1 MARKKEEAT
10 VTAEEMNEIAMTLTP
25 PTKQMDAESPGD
37 DMYWNAEF
45 QAYTRTKPETVMTS
59 EQEDGEPTPAGAT
72 KKRQSRAGVDV
83 TWTLHGSG
91 IANAKRTSSRRFEG
105 VEYLRNAT
113 GQTIQEYLAIESTD
127 KADLQWDVR
136 DGYACVID
144 SEGVHRCSE
153 IASKIGTQRLA
164 CATDTEC

>member
-45 QAYTRTKPETVMTS
+45 QAYTRTKPETVMTN

-72 KKRQSRAGVDV
+72 RQKRAGVMLS
-83 TWTLHGSG
+83 WTIQGSG
-91 IANAKRTSSRRFEG
+91 IPNAKRQDSRRFEG
-105 VEYLRNAT
+105 VEFLRTAS
-113 GQTIQEYLAIESTD
+113 GQTIQDYLALASTD
-127 KADLQWDVR
+127 KADLQWDIP
-136 DGYACVID
+136 DGYACVFD
-144 SEGVHRCSE
+144 EEGNHRCKE
-153 IASKIGTQRLA
+153 IANAKRVSKLN
-164 CATDTEC
+164 CC